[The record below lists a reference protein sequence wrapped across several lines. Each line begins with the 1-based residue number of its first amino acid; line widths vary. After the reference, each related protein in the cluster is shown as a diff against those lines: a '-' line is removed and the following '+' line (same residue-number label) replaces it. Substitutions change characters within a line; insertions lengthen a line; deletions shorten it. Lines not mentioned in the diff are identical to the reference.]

1 MSSTTD
7 DIGAADSAATPEPAE
22 PKPGPREARDSAG
35 VIMTGI
41 KTANGIVREF
51 SRGGFQPRPP
61 WGSHA
66 A

>member
-35 VIMTGI
+35 VIAT
-41 KTANGIVREF
+41 
-51 SRGGFQPRPP
+51 
-61 WGSHA
+61 
-66 A
+66 